1 MSELKMPV
9 RIGFNLDIK
18 HSYHQP
24 KNDQMKK
31 NYRTSEVSFSH
42 IPQGQHSCIEV
53 GFMNDTE
60 IQ

>member
-42 IPQGQHSCIEV
+42 IP
-53 GFMNDTE
+53 
-60 IQ
+60 